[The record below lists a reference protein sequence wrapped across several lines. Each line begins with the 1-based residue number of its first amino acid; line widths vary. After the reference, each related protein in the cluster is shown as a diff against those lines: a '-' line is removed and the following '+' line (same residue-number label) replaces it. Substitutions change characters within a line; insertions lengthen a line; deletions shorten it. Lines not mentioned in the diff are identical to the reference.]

1 MKLAQR
7 LAVFAAVSLSVH
19 GAAAGDR
26 KVQLK
31 DLPAAVQK
39 TIQEET
45 QNAEIVG
52 LVQEQ
57 EAGKT
62 VFEVE
67 TKVNGKTRDVTVDSS
82 GQVIAREEEVALD
95 TIPPAARAAIEKA
108 AAGGTVQKVE
118 TVTKG
123 GATSYEASFSKAGK
137 KSEIVVGS
145 DGAIKKH

>member
-1 MKLAQR
+1 MKLVLR
-7 LAVFAAVSLSVH
+7 LAVSAALSLSVY
-19 GAAAGDR
+19 GAAAGEK

-45 QNAEIVG
+45 RNAEIVG
-52 LVQEQ
+52 LVEEQ
-57 EAGKT
+57 QAGKT
-62 VFEVE
+62 VYEVE
-67 TKVNGKTRDVTVDSS
+67 TRVNGKTRDVTVDAK
-82 GQVIAREEEVALD
+82 GQVIEREEEVALD
-95 TIPPAARAAIEKA
+95 TLPPAAKAAIEKA
-108 AAGGTVQKVE
+108 ASGGTVRKVE